1 MKAQK
6 CTLVV
11 NNRWGYVY
19 TPVECNSINEAY
31 KKGREDCGGFAFR
44 IFVDGKV
51 VKSGYCDN

>member
-11 NNRWGYVY
+11 NNRWGFDF
-19 TPVECNSINEAY
+19 TPIKCKSINEAH
-31 KKGREDCGGFAFR
+31 KKGRDFYGGFAFR
-44 IFVDGKV
+44 IFVGKKV